1 MVLLLFILSLAH
13 AQVAPNW
20 QVVGDRL
27 ISAPAQEAGIR
38 QLPLDLLIEQG
49 SKWSNPATL
58 KTQLDKTSKILRQ
71 CGVVLGE
78 VRIQTVVWTPWVLDQ
93 IRNASPY
100 KGPNNLIL
108 MRDLETPVVRTLGFL
123 YGLKSIASTA
133 SAYNRTSVARLSS
146 ATVDATPLVETFH
159 ITEHHLD
166 YRTVPG
172 ANATYDTFAHELVHL
187 MGDVGHIEVY
197 GNLMSALDGRNSKT
211 GSLTAEQCELVNE
224 YPLISQ

>member
-1 MVLLLFILSLAH
+1 MILLFILGLAH

-20 QVVGDRL
+20 QLVGERVV
-27 ISAPAQEAGIR
+27 SAPAEEAGIR
-38 QLPLDLLIEQG
+38 QLALDLLIEQG
-49 SKWSNPATL
+49 SKWNNPVAL
-58 KTQLDKTSKILRQ
+58 KTQLEKTSKILRQ

-78 VRIQTVVWTPWVLDQ
+78 IRIQTVVWTPWVLDQ

-108 MRDLETPVVRTLGFL
+108 MRDLETPVARTLGFL

-159 ITEHHLD
+159 ITEHHMD

-187 MGDVGHIEVY
+187 MGDLGHVEVY

-211 GSLTAEQCELVNE
+211 GSLTAEQCELVNQ
-224 YPLISQ
+224 YPLLAP